1 MTDRGPKKSGTKKV
15 RRAKTAKTEG
25 GSGSAKRK
33 RSVARAGAS
42 GGPALRAGKAENR
55 ARSGARGEQH
65 RLKREAILRIASR
78 LINRKGYA
86 GMSLADIADKLHI
99 RDASLDYYFKSTE
112 ELVFAS
118 FERAHSL
125 RARSLS
131 GRSRSRVAQPRQRG
145 RHECPALSGGLA
157 I

>member
-1 MTDRGPKKSGTKKV
+1 MADRDPTKSG
-15 RRAKTAKTEG
+15 AKTAKAD
-25 GSGSAKRK
+25 GSSDSAKRK
-33 RSVARAGAS
+33 RSIARTGANGKAASRAGNS
-42 GGPALRAGKAENR
+42 ENKT
-55 ARSGARGEQH
+55 RSGARGEQH

-86 GMSLADIADKLHI
+86 GMSLADIADELHI
-99 RDASLDYYFKSTE
+99 RNSSLYYYFKSKE
-112 ELVFAS
+112 ELVFAC